1 MKFLWSLC
9 LVFGLGFASVDIN
22 TANADSLASLKGVGE
37 KKAKAIVMYRQT
49 HGCFKNI
56 DALQNV
62 KGIGEKT
69 IAENK
74 SDLTASVCKK

>member
-1 MKFLWSLC
+1 MKFLLFLC

-22 TANADSLASLKGVGE
+22 TANAASLASLKGVGE
-37 KKAKAIVMYRQT
+37 KKAEAIVMYRNT
-49 HGCFKNI
+49 HGCFK
-56 DALQNV
+56 DVTSLQNV